1 MLSKHHPPSSNVIQ
15 FNYYIEDPWSK
26 LKEGDFMKLAANVKP
41 VGYLK
46 ENADEIVRTLSERGG
61 PLIITRDGEAKAV
74 VQDIEEFERTQETL
88 ALLKILSLGRK
99 QIEEGRVRPSAEVTS
114 ALRENLILM

>member
-1 MLSKHHPPSSNVIQ
+1 
-15 FNYYIEDPWSK
+15 
-26 LKEGDFMKLAANVKP
+26 MKLAANVKP

-74 VQDIEEFERTQETL
+74 VQDIDEFERTQETL

-99 QIEEGRVRPSAEVTS
+99 QIEEGRVRPAAEAVS
-114 ALRENLILM
+114 ELRESLKDHR

>member
-1 MLSKHHPPSSNVIQ
+1 
-15 FNYYIEDPWSK
+15 
-26 LKEGDFMKLAANVKP
+26 MKLAANVKP

-99 QIEEGRVRPSAEVTS
+99 QIEEGRVRPAAEVVS
-114 ALRENLILM
+114 ELRVNLKDHR

>member
-1 MLSKHHPPSSNVIQ
+1 
-15 FNYYIEDPWSK
+15 
-26 LKEGDFMKLAANVKP
+26 MKLAANVKP

-74 VQDIEEFERTQETL
+74 VQDIEDFERTQETL

>member
-1 MLSKHHPPSSNVIQ
+1 
-15 FNYYIEDPWSK
+15 
-26 LKEGDFMKLAANVKP
+26 MKLAANVKP

-74 VQDIEEFERTQETL
+74 VQDIDEFERTQETL

-99 QIEEGRVRPSAEVTS
+99 QIEEGRVRPAAEVVS
-114 ALRENLILM
+114 ELRESLKDHR

>member
-1 MLSKHHPPSSNVIQ
+1 
-15 FNYYIEDPWSK
+15 
-26 LKEGDFMKLAANVKP
+26 MKLAANVKP

-99 QIEEGRVRPSAEVTS
+99 QIEEGRVRPAAEVVS
-114 ALRENLILM
+114 ELRESLKDHR

>member
-1 MLSKHHPPSSNVIQ
+1 
-15 FNYYIEDPWSK
+15 
-26 LKEGDFMKLAANVKP
+26 MKLAANVKP

-114 ALRENLILM
+114 ALRENLIQM

>member
-1 MLSKHHPPSSNVIQ
+1 
-15 FNYYIEDPWSK
+15 
-26 LKEGDFMKLAANVKP
+26 MKLAANVKP

-99 QIEEGRVRPSAEVTS
+99 QIEEGRVRPAAEVVS
-114 ALRENLILM
+114 

>member
-1 MLSKHHPPSSNVIQ
+1 
-15 FNYYIEDPWSK
+15 
-26 LKEGDFMKLAANVKP
+26 MKLAANVKP

-88 ALLKILSLGRK
+88 APLKILSLGRK
-99 QIEEGRVRPSAEVTS
+99 QIEEGRVRPAAEVTS
-114 ALRENLILM
+114 ALRENLIQM

>member
-1 MLSKHHPPSSNVIQ
+1 
-15 FNYYIEDPWSK
+15 
-26 LKEGDFMKLAANVKP
+26 MKLAANVKP
-41 VGYLK
+41 VGFLK

-74 VQDIEEFERTQETL
+74 VQDIDEFERTQETL

-99 QIEEGRVRPSAEVTS
+99 QIEEGRVRPAAEVTS
-114 ALRENLILM
+114 ALRENLIQM

>member
-1 MLSKHHPPSSNVIQ
+1 
-15 FNYYIEDPWSK
+15 
-26 LKEGDFMKLAANVKP
+26 MKLAANVKP

-74 VQDIEEFERTQETL
+74 VQDIDEFERTQETL

-99 QIEEGRVRPSAEVTS
+99 QIEEGRVRPAAEVTS

>member
-1 MLSKHHPPSSNVIQ
+1 
-15 FNYYIEDPWSK
+15 
-26 LKEGDFMKLAANVKP
+26 MKLAANVKP

-99 QIEEGRVRPSAEVTS
+99 QIEEGRVRPAAEAVS
-114 ALRENLILM
+114 ELRESLKDHR

>member
-1 MLSKHHPPSSNVIQ
+1 
-15 FNYYIEDPWSK
+15 
-26 LKEGDFMKLAANVKP
+26 MKLAANVKP

-74 VQDIEEFERTQETL
+74 VQNIGEFERTQETL

-99 QIEEGRVRPSAEVTS
+99 QIEEGRVRPAAEVTS
-114 ALRENLILM
+114 ALRENLIQM

>member
-1 MLSKHHPPSSNVIQ
+1 
-15 FNYYIEDPWSK
+15 
-26 LKEGDFMKLAANVKP
+26 MKLAANVKP

-74 VQDIEEFERTQETL
+74 VQDIEEFERSQETL

-99 QIEEGRVRPSAEVTS
+99 QIEEGRVRPAAEVVS
-114 ALRENLILM
+114 ELRESLKDHR

>member
-1 MLSKHHPPSSNVIQ
+1 
-15 FNYYIEDPWSK
+15 
-26 LKEGDFMKLAANVKP
+26 MKLAANVKP
-41 VGYLK
+41 VGFLK

-99 QIEEGRVRPSAEVTS
+99 QIEEGRVRPAAEVTS
-114 ALRENLILM
+114 ALRENLIQM

>member
-1 MLSKHHPPSSNVIQ
+1 
-15 FNYYIEDPWSK
+15 
-26 LKEGDFMKLAANVKP
+26 
-41 VGYLK
+41 
-46 ENADEIVRTLSERGG
+46 
-61 PLIITRDGEAKAV
+61 

>member
-1 MLSKHHPPSSNVIQ
+1 
-15 FNYYIEDPWSK
+15 
-26 LKEGDFMKLAANVKP
+26 MKLAPNVKP

-99 QIEEGRVRPSAEVTS
+99 QIEEGRVRPAAEVVS
-114 ALRENLILM
+114 ELRVNLKDHR

>member
-1 MLSKHHPPSSNVIQ
+1 
-15 FNYYIEDPWSK
+15 
-26 LKEGDFMKLAANVKP
+26 MKLAANVKP

-99 QIEEGRVRPSAEVTS
+99 QIEEGRVRPAAEVTS
-114 ALRENLILM
+114 ALRENLIQM

>member
-1 MLSKHHPPSSNVIQ
+1 
-15 FNYYIEDPWSK
+15 
-26 LKEGDFMKLAANVKP
+26 MKLAANVKP

-74 VQDIEEFERTQETL
+74 
-88 ALLKILSLGRK
+88 GPRK
-99 QIEEGRVRPSAEVTS
+99 PSRFSRFSPWGGSKSKKDGYA
-114 ALRENLILM
+114 RQQR

>member
-1 MLSKHHPPSSNVIQ
+1 
-15 FNYYIEDPWSK
+15 
-26 LKEGDFMKLAANVKP
+26 MKLAANVKP

-88 ALLKILSLGRK
+88 ALLKILSLGRM
-99 QIEEGRVRPSAEVTS
+99 QIEEGRVRPAAEVVS
-114 ALRENLILM
+114 ELRESLKDHR

>member
-1 MLSKHHPPSSNVIQ
+1 
-15 FNYYIEDPWSK
+15 
-26 LKEGDFMKLAANVKP
+26 MKLAANVKT

-99 QIEEGRVRPSAEVTS
+99 QIEEGRVRPAAEVTS
-114 ALRENLILM
+114 ALRENLIQM

>member
-1 MLSKHHPPSSNVIQ
+1 
-15 FNYYIEDPWSK
+15 
-26 LKEGDFMKLAANVKP
+26 MKLAANVKP
-41 VGYLK
+41 VGFLK

-99 QIEEGRVRPSAEVTS
+99 QIEEGRVRPAAEVVS
-114 ALRENLILM
+114 ELRESLKDHR

>member
-1 MLSKHHPPSSNVIQ
+1 
-15 FNYYIEDPWSK
+15 
-26 LKEGDFMKLAANVKP
+26 MKLAANVKP

-74 VQDIEEFERTQETL
+74 VQDIGEFERTQETL

-99 QIEEGRVRPSAEVTS
+99 QIEEGRVRPAAEVVS
-114 ALRENLILM
+114 ELRESLKDHR

>member
-1 MLSKHHPPSSNVIQ
+1 
-15 FNYYIEDPWSK
+15 
-26 LKEGDFMKLAANVKP
+26 MKLAANVKP

-99 QIEEGRVRPSAEVTS
+99 QIEEGRVRPAAEVVFE
-114 ALRENLILM
+114 LRESLKEHR

>member
-1 MLSKHHPPSSNVIQ
+1 
-15 FNYYIEDPWSK
+15 
-26 LKEGDFMKLAANVKP
+26 MKLAANVKP

-61 PLIITRDGEAKAV
+61 PLIIPRDGEAKAV
-74 VQDIEEFERTQETL
+74 VQDIEEFERTQEPL

-99 QIEEGRVRPSAEVTS
+99 QIEEGRVRPAAEVTS
-114 ALRENLILM
+114 ALRENLIQM

>member
-1 MLSKHHPPSSNVIQ
+1 
-15 FNYYIEDPWSK
+15 
-26 LKEGDFMKLAANVKP
+26 MKLAANVKP

-74 VQDIEEFERTQETL
+74 VQDIDEFERIQETL

-99 QIEEGRVRPSAEVTS
+99 QIEEGRVRPAAEVTS
-114 ALRENLILM
+114 ALRENLIQM

>member
-1 MLSKHHPPSSNVIQ
+1 
-15 FNYYIEDPWSK
+15 
-26 LKEGDFMKLAANVKP
+26 MKLAANVKP

-61 PLIITRDGEAKAV
+61 PLIITRDGEAKAG

-99 QIEEGRVRPSAEVTS
+99 QIEEGRVRPAAEVVS
-114 ALRENLILM
+114 ELRVNLKDHR

>member
-1 MLSKHHPPSSNVIQ
+1 
-15 FNYYIEDPWSK
+15 
-26 LKEGDFMKLAANVKP
+26 MKLAANVKP

-74 VQDIEEFERTQETL
+74 VQDIDEFERTQETL

-99 QIEEGRVRPSAEVTS
+99 QIEEGRVRPAAEVTS
-114 ALRENLILM
+114 ALRKNLIQM

>member
-1 MLSKHHPPSSNVIQ
+1 
-15 FNYYIEDPWSK
+15 
-26 LKEGDFMKLAANVKP
+26 MKLAANVKP

-74 VQDIEEFERTQETL
+74 VQDIDEFERTQETL

-99 QIEEGRVRPSAEVTS
+99 QIEEGRVRQAAEVTS
-114 ALRENLILM
+114 ALRENLIQM

>member
-1 MLSKHHPPSSNVIQ
+1 
-15 FNYYIEDPWSK
+15 
-26 LKEGDFMKLAANVKP
+26 MKLAANVKP

-99 QIEEGRVRPSAEVTS
+99 QIEEGRVRPAAEVTS

>member
-1 MLSKHHPPSSNVIQ
+1 
-15 FNYYIEDPWSK
+15 
-26 LKEGDFMKLAANVKP
+26 MKLAANVKP

-74 VQDIEEFERTQETL
+74 IQDIKEFERTQETL
-88 ALLKILSLGRK
+88 TLLKILSLGRK
-99 QIEEGRVRPSAEVTS
+99 QIEEGRVRQAAEVVFE
-114 ALRENLILM
+114 LRESLKDPR